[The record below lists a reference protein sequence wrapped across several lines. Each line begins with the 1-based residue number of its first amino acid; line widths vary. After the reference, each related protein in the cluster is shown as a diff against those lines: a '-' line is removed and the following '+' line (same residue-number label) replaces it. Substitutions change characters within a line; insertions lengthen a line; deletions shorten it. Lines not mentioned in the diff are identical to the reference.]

1 MRLYGGPLRLG
12 KGDMRADAR
21 RNYDRLLAVAHTVFA
36 EQGTN
41 ASLEEVARRAE
52 VGIGTLYRHFPT
64 RDALLEALLNA
75 GFTTLR
81 DKAEALLDS
90 PSPRQALAEWLSHFA
105 AGSATYRGLAGSV
118 LATAQEEGSPLYE
131 SCHGMTAAGARL
143 VIRAQERGDLRTD
156 VNPMDVLALAGAVA
170 WVAEQIPADEDLPA
184 RLLGLVMD
192 ALTRV

>member
-1 MRLYGGPLRLG
+1 
-12 KGDMRADAR
+12 MRADAR
-21 RNYDRLLAVAHTVFA
+21 RNYNRLLAAAHTVFA
-36 EQGTN
+36 EQGTG

-64 RDALLEALLNA
+64 REALLEGLLNA

-81 DKAEALLDS
+81 EKAEALLAS
-90 PSPRQALAEWLSHFA
+90 PSPRQALAEWLSMFA
-105 AGSATYRGLAGSV
+105 AGSATYSGLTGSV
-118 LATAQEEGSPLYE
+118 LTTTRQEGSALYE

-143 VIRAQERGDLRTD
+143 IVRAQEEGELRAD

-170 WVAEQIPADEDLPA
+170 WLAEQLPDDGDLPG

-192 ALTRV
+192 AVARR